1 MGKAARNKRNRRSQT
16 RPAEQPGQ
24 NVTAG
29 FRSGTPEF
37 RELFDRIAAETE
49 MPCRATF
56 MDDPLLG
63 NGRPS
68 IVTGTAP
75 DGGLITETG
84 GHADRVPVLLFEPTQ
99 CAALVDPVTGA
110 WHEPRINSLV
120 AAGWQRVPPQFVM
133 AGLPADGWGLHRTAT
148 GVRLTDPYG
157 CTYAEG
163 RLTLDPEWVSAAVS
177 TGSVMVLVGPSLGV
191 RIPDGRAPQSY
202 TPRDRAAKFNYGR
215 RNGLIAAATVLWHTS
230 PPDETTDWVLLV
242 EGALGLPT
250 PPIAYVPALNLKKH
264 GGPQAFGF
272 ADLAGFGRE
281 PMQIPVAR
289 GLAARITDV
298 DVDLIRPGDE
308 TGGFVVGY
316 RNSGGPG
323 DETFAAWRAAAARHG
338 RILVITG
345 SRHILPGPDTDL
357 THIVDV
363 VRSSRGAVVPLTS
376 ESVRQAPARPPQA
389 ELAAEGDE
397 DLAEYSEL
405 LTGKLR
411 SLDSFQVFIANE
423 VSDLIDREGLARWVT
438 NLWPV
443 ACQTCGE
450 PLGTKA
456 DISADGPI
464 TGSKVLLS
472 MHHSACR
479 PSGITPSDGY
489 VQMNRPTSSLVAGC
503 LAAAE
508 TAGARDFPVMVIN
521 PSCEQLLLEHDSAG
535 GWRNATL
542 DEFAELGLRP
552 ATGDFPPPTRQI
564 RVDLR
569 DDRLTVTIGADS
581 TGGPTWAISPP
592 PHVREQLLRY
602 RGFAISLTTKALP
615 ALLAPEDLPGA
626 FNDPEAVVGWVNLAP
641 PPRPRRPAI
650 RLPWPRA
657 PHSAETSGAEVHRA
671 TELHQARRPPRETTR
686 P

>member
-1 MGKAARNKRNRRSQT
+1 MGKAARNKRNRRSQA

-24 NVTAG
+24 DPAG

-37 RELFDRIAAETE
+37 RELFDRVAAEIE
-49 MPCRATF
+49 MPCRAAF
-56 MDDPLLG
+56 IDDPLFG
-63 NGRPS
+63 PGRRG

-84 GHADRVPVLLFEPTQ
+84 GHADRVPVLLFEPVNCT
-99 CAALVDPVTGA
+99 ALVDPVTGA
-110 WHEPRINSLV
+110 WHEPRIDSLV
-120 AAGWQRVPPQFVM
+120 AAGWQRVPPRFVM
-133 AGLPADGWGLHRTAT
+133 AGLPADGWGLYRTAA
-148 GVRLTDPYG
+148 GVALKDPYG
-157 CTYAEG
+157 CAYAEG

-191 RIPDGRAPQSY
+191 RIPDDRTPESY
-202 TPRDRAAKFNYGR
+202 TSRDRAAKFNYGR
-215 RNGLIAAATVLWHTS
+215 RNGLIASATVRWHTS
-230 PPDETTDWVLLV
+230 PPEETTDWVLLM

-250 PPIAYVPALNLKKH
+250 PPIAYVPALNLKRH
-264 GGPQAFGF
+264 GGPQAFSF
-272 ADLAGFGRE
+272 AALAGFGRE

-308 TGGFVVGY
+308 TGGFVAGY
-316 RNSGGPG
+316 RNRGGPG

-345 SRHILPGPDTDL
+345 SRDILPGPDTDL

-363 VRSSRGAVVPLTS
+363 LRASRGAVVPLTS
-376 ESVRQAPARPPQA
+376 ESVRQAPACPPQA
-389 ELAAEGDE
+389 ELAAEGDD
-397 DLAEYSEL
+397 DLSQYSEL
-405 LTGKLR
+405 LTDKLR
-411 SLDSFQVFIANE
+411 SLESFQVFIANE

-464 TGSKVLLS
+464 TGDRVLLS

-479 PSGITPSDGY
+479 PSGITPPDGH
-489 VQMNRPTSSLVAGC
+489 VQMNRPTFSFGAGY

-508 TAGARDFPVMVIN
+508 TPGTHDFPVMVIN
-521 PSCEQLLLEHDSAG
+521 PSCEQLLLEQDSEG

-552 ATGDFPPPTRQI
+552 ATGHFPPPTRQI
-564 RVDLR
+564 RADLH
-569 DDRLTVTIGADS
+569 DDHLTVTIRADS
-581 TGGPTWAISPP
+581 PGGHTWAISPP
-592 PHVREQLLRY
+592 PHVREQLRHY

-626 FNDPEAVVGWVNLAP
+626 FNDPEALVGWVNLTL
-641 PPRPRRPAI
+641 PPRPRWQPAI
-650 RLPWPRA
+650 RLPWPRT
-657 PHSAETSGAEVHRA
+657 PHSAETSSPEIGRVAE
-671 TELHQARRPPRETTR
+671 
-686 P
+686 